1 MTGALTAP
9 MRRAVEPADEPI
21 LRALVLDARPEL
33 GLLPPAAR
41 EQMADLQLRAQRRQF
56 AADHPEFCEELAFVD
71 GAPVARIV
79 VAPTEHVVRVLD
91 VVVSSAHRRR
101 GHGAALLRDVIAEA
115 GRRDV
120 RLSVRVDN
128 VVARRLYESLGFG
141 VADRSSQPDRL
152 ELAHVSTE
160 ACG

>member
-1 MTGALTAP
+1 
-9 MRRAVEPADEPI
+9 
-21 LRALVLDARPEL
+21 
-33 GLLPPAAR
+33 
-41 EQMADLQLRAQRRQF
+41 
-56 AADHPEFCEELAFVD
+56 
-71 GAPVARIV
+71 
-79 VAPTEHVVRVLD
+79 
-91 VVVSSAHRRR
+91 
-101 GHGAALLRDVIAEA
+101 VIAEA